1 MRVNSIIYS
10 YICAFLVFVG
20 RHADHQLFTTAP
32 LQTRGFGSG
41 DVEERRRS
49 QYRIFELHRI
59 GANSGIGALNTGRW
73 IVSADETRCMIAE
86 AIFKL
91 PTQQAPYIFIAQ
103 K

>member
-1 MRVNSIIYS
+1 MPITN
-10 YICAFLVFVG
+10 FLQL
-20 RHADHQLFTTAP
+20 RHFKLAASAAETCK
-32 LQTRGFGSG
+32 
-41 DVEERRRS
+41 RRRS